1 MRMNIILE
9 TRRVGNTQKVSAID
23 EETGTEISFVAPSSA
38 AKVDIERLARSKLAY
53 VIKKK
58 SAET

>member
-23 EETGTEISFVAPSSA
+23 EETGTEVSFVAPSSA